1 MDIEITEGQHFY
13 LFEYELPEG
22 SHS

>member
-1 MDIEITEGQHFY
+1 MDIEITEGKHFY